1 VGSPGIEKT
10 LLIQAIA
17 GETELKIITDNAHRY
32 AMVYR
37 GVAVGIKL
45 LRDVFEALSLHT
57 PCIFLLEDIHHIGE
71 RRPFLISDDENT
83 KATEFGS
90 EKEEIHE
97 KNQVIYQLSKHFV
110 SHYKK
115 PYKGDFS
122 LLIPTNHFCF
132 NLFLGVSS
140 PRTRTYQVTPSS
152 PLQFGKTSTDSS
164 DTNFLHSSKTKNL
177 QGNILSSSLQI
188 KSNQLLAPPA
198 TSPFSVLILKEE
210 KKLKPKQIVKE
221 MPWSGLPGEQL
232 ALISKANYSIRVK
245 IALLAD
251 MALSNV
257 SVKLDMITDLLVI
270 IDSVKGNRGFI
281 VFATTHLPYIL
292 DPALRRPG
300 RFDET
305 ISLPLI
311 PNLFSRWEILKANL
325 NNFTQPS
332 LYSSFPKGSTI
343 DFTNIS
349 GIFSPNFELSKL
361 SDKLVNFNKKL
372 KPIHLANKT
381 SSLFSR
387 KSQIHSKNLTIT
399 YHLTNKQ
406 EPLVDPSQIQHY
418 LSTQQSKIKAKN
430 NATSKESNLSNFDKK
445 RYLKLNSI
453 ISIKGKAFTEQ
464 NNMNYKKHYPKTF
477 FNLIARTYFY
487 ISRIITYFS
496 PVHQNSIPFGLNISI
511 PSQNSQKREKK
522 FAIPPTDLILFD
534 SNIYLSLYASNETL
548 KQHLTHLM
556 AGKLGELFAFSN
568 YQSFE
573 NQKNF
578 ENGSMN
584 FQMGANFGIMSLYGI
599 DKTWRSASSLLF
611 SVITK
616 RYLYNKNLIT
626 PKLLYFSNYSSL
638 HEAPSPPSS
647 NVLLPLKRYENY
659 RRTFNSEQIK
669 HKANFQGNALQATLE
684 LHQQQRLVKRLYKL
698 PIREFFR
705 SEIISDK
712 LTGFGNSS
720 ITLSSV
726 EKNITKPTNIHW
738 YYRNRILNRHRN
750 YLNTQWWNGQLSEH
764 NAESTFLSDIDWRY
778 TFVESIGDI
787 FIDFPDSDQ
796 FYNARNRRWML
807 TSGSWNNWFNFE
819 KTTLHEIYHQYTLD
833 CFTKAYNSLDQ
844 QREVLDF
851 YAFTSLNQC
860 MLKDLKEITIMNIF
874 KRFSQTS

>member
-1 VGSPGIEKT
+1 
-10 LLIQAIA
+10 
-17 GETELKIITDNAHRY
+17 
-32 AMVYR
+32 MVYR

-152 PLQFGKTSTDSS
+152 PLQFGAQGTNTDSS
-164 DTNFLHSSKTKNL
+164 ETNFIQSSNAKKRKNV
-177 QGNILSSSLQI
+177 QGNILSSFLQI
-188 KSNQLLAPPA
+188 QSNQLLAPPA

-210 KKLKPKQIVKE
+210 KKLKPKQVVKE
-221 MPWSGLPGEQL
+221 MPWSGLAGEQF
-232 ALISKANYSIRVK
+232 ALLSKANYSIRVK
-245 IALLAD
+245 IAFLAD

-325 NNFTQPS
+325 KNFTQPS

-349 GIFSPNFELSKL
+349 GIFSPNFEFSKL
-361 SDKLVNFNKKL
+361 SDKLVNYNKKL
-372 KPIHLANKT
+372 KPNHLANQT
-381 SSLFSR
+381 SSFFSR

-399 YHLTNKQ
+399 YHLTKKQ
-406 EPLVDPSQIQHY
+406 EPFVDPSQIQH
-418 LSTQQSKIKAKN
+418 SFSKQQSKRKAKK
-430 NATSKESNLSNFDKK
+430 NATSKVSHFTAIGGKENKLSKFDKK

-453 ISIKGKAFTEQ
+453 LSMKHLTEMKK
-464 NNMNYKKHYPKTF
+464 NNMNYKKHFPKTF

-487 ISRIITYFS
+487 ISRILTYFS
-496 PVHQNSIPFGLNISI
+496 PVDQNSLQFGLNISM
-511 PSQNSQKREKK
+511 PQKNTQEGEKK

-568 YQSFE
+568 SQSFE
-573 NQKNF
+573 NHKIF
-578 ENGSMN
+578 ETGSMN
-584 FQMGANFGIMSLYGI
+584 FQMGANCGIMSLYGI

-659 RRTFNSEQIK
+659 RRTFNAEQIK

-705 SEIISDK
+705 SEIISNK

-844 QREVLDF
+844 QREILDF

-860 MLKDLKEITIMNIF
+860 MLKDFKEITIMNIF
-874 KRFSQTS
+874 QRFSQTS